1 MKIVDN
7 KEVAKN
13 VHLDVGIEGGNLVIA
28 EKIAL
33 VAVAGP
39 LLDKIAELIP
49 GHFEDA
55 IIPEA
60 KKKLEDLAAQP

>member
-55 IIPEA
+55 IIAEA